1 MLGRRAAI
9 GSSILALAVV
19 GGGGAYAAVHGSSH
33 TSTKPQ
39 VHKVVRPHH
48 KVVTPSVMSGA
59 NVRSGHH
66 CNHEGNPTA
75 AL

>member
-19 GGGGAYAAVHGSSH
+19 GGSGAYAATHGSSH
-33 TSTKPQ
+33 SSSKPK
-39 VHKVVRPHH
+39 VTKVVRPHRMA
-48 KVVTPSVMSGA
+48 KPSTMMYGA

-66 CNHEGNPTA
+66 CNHEGVNA
-75 AL
+75 SQL

>member
-9 GSSILALAVV
+9 GSSILALTVV

-33 TSTKPQ
+33 SSTKPQ
-39 VHKVVRPHH
+39 VHKVVRPH
-48 KVVTPSVMSGA
+48 KAAPSVMSGA

-66 CNHEGNPTA
+66 CNHEGNATA

>member
-19 GGGGAYAAVHGSSH
+19 GGGGAFAATHGSSH
-33 TSTKPQ
+33 NSTKPK
-39 VHKVVRPHH
+39 VNKVVRPHQMA
-48 KVVTPSVMSGA
+48 KPSVMSGA

-66 CNHEGNPTA
+66 CNHEGMNA
-75 AL
+75 SQL

>member
-19 GGGGAYAAVHGSSH
+19 GGGGAYAATHGSSH
-33 TSTKPQ
+33 PGTKPT
-39 VHKVVRPHH
+39 VSKVVRAHRVA
-48 KVVTPSVMSGA
+48 KPSMMSGA

-66 CNHEGNPTA
+66 CHHEGNTA
-75 AL
+75 AQL